1 MPLFAIVYFVS
12 IPIVMGTGAV
22 VAGTKIF
29 GDTADIILQAFAF
42 AVGWPIIVPLYAL
55 YLPFKALYYFG
66 EWLGKRLK

>member
-29 GDTADIILQAFAF
+29 GDTADIILQAFALASQLSF
-42 AVGWPIIVPLYAL
+42 HYTHCI
-55 YLPFKALYYFG
+55 YLSRHCTILANG
-66 EWLGKRLK
+66 